1 MAAPPGGASPGRG
14 RPLIGL
20 PAARAPA
27 GCSVFAGRST
37 SCDEHAT
44 PAAFLAAFAGTRCG
58 AAACALL
65 CALLFDG
72 CARPA
77 GPPPQ
82 AGASLE
88 RALDA
93 ASGARWAAA
102 REELQSFAAAWPSI
116 EDSVRAV
123 NPQAYEKIED
133 GVAAARAAL
142 QAEPPDAERARR
154 SLADLALAF
163 ESSPKGAPAR
173 EAERVSLP
181 GLLEVAGDAQRSF
194 EAGDLAGGAA
204 ILRRLE
210 SAWTAAEGEVKA
222 RSPRAY
228 EEIED
233 ALGGISSVLLS
244 PAPDARRAADLSA
257 RIVGL
262 LEPLTEEARY
272 TAWDA
277 ALILLREGLEA
288 MLAIASLLVLL
299 RRTGHADKQSWVW
312 AGAGA
317 GVAAS
322 AALGIAL
329 SLATALAAAGS
340 AREAIEGLVGLAAV
354 ILMLTVGAWLHGKS
368 SIQAWNAF
376 IKEKAGGALAAGGTW
391 SLASIAFLAI
401 AREGAETVVFYI
413 GIAPSIAPG
422 QMALGILG
430 ALLPLAGLGYVLLRY
445 SVRLPLRQL
454 FLGATLLIYYL
465 AFKILGQSIHALQ
478 MAGFVSVHARRDL
491 PALPPLGMYSSWETF
506 VPQAL
511 VALLV
516 LAELLLTE
524 LRHRRAARNA
534 PASNGA

>member
-1 MAAPPGGASPGRG
+1 
-14 RPLIGL
+14 
-20 PAARAPA
+20 
-27 GCSVFAGRST
+27 VTST
-37 SCDEHAT
+37 AT
-44 PAAFLAAFAGTRCG
+44 PAARLAASVRTRWG

-65 CALLFDG
+65 WVLLSAG

-77 GPPPQ
+77 APPPQ

-93 ASGARWAAA
+93 ASSARWAEA

-133 GVAAARAAL
+133 EMTTARAAL
-142 QAEPPDAERARR
+142 QAEPPDAERARE
-154 SLADLALAF
+154 SIADLSLAF
-163 ESSPKGAPAR
+163 ESYGAGGSAGA
-173 EAERVSLP
+173 AERVSLSDLV
-181 GLLEVAGDAQRSF
+181 GVAEGTQRSF
-194 EAGDLAGGAA
+194 EAGDLNAGAA
-204 ILRRLE
+204 SLQQLKR
-210 SAWTAAEGEVKA
+210 AWTAAEGEVKA
-222 RSPRAY
+222 KSPRAY

-244 PAPDARRAADLSA
+244 QAPDSRRAADLSA
-257 RIVGL
+257 QLVGL
-262 LEPLTEEARY
+262 LEPLTQGARY

-288 MLAIASLLVLL
+288 MLAIASLLALL
-299 RRTGHADKQSWVW
+299 RKTGQTDKQSWVW
-312 AGAGA
+312 TGVGG
-317 GVAAS
+317 GVAVS
-322 AALGIAL
+322 AVLGIAL
-329 SLATALAAAGS
+329 SLATAAVAAGS

-376 IKEKAGGALAAGGTW
+376 IKEKAGGALARGSTW

-422 QMALGILG
+422 QMALGIFG
-430 ALLPLAGLGYVLLRY
+430 ALVPLAGLGYVLMRY

-465 AFKILGQSIHALQ
+465 AFKILGESIHALQ
-478 MAGFVSVHARRDL
+478 MAGLVPVHATREL

-524 LRHRRAARNA
+524 LRHRKAAGTA
-534 PASNGA
+534 PASRGA